1 MTEAAPGA
9 PVPRTRGFAIAA
21 VALAAVAFSLN
32 GFFVRNL
39 EAATTW
45 QIVFWRATGL
55 CLAVGVL
62 FAWQHRGRAAAVFRQ
77 GLPIALVA
85 APTQGV
91 GVVLFIYSLTH
102 TTVANTMMML
112 SATPLFAALLGWAFL
127 GEKVGWATAAAIA
140 ATMAGIGLMTLDGI
154 AGGSL
159 WGNLAAL
166 GNAATFAIFI
176 TYLRR
181 GRGGDM
187 RPTVI
192 LGAATGVV
200 LAALVGEGIA
210 ATPWHDIV
218 LCLAWGAFAQTAGMT
233 LMLIGSRGLLAAEI
247 SLVAMVEFVLAPL
260 WAWTVTGELPT
271 PLSAAGGGIIF
282 AAMLG
287 WSWRRARLHRSI
299 PLRPTGT

>member
-1 MTEAAPGA
+1 MTDAALGA
-9 PVPRTRGFAIAA
+9 PVPRTRAFAIAA

-39 EAATTW
+39 EAAGTW
-45 QIVFWRATGL
+45 QIVFWRASGL
-55 CLAVGVL
+55 ALAVSAMFL
-62 FAWQHRGRAAAVFRQ
+62 WQHRRRAAAVFRQ

-91 GVVLFIYSLTH
+91 GVILFIYSLTH

-127 GEKVGWATAAAIA
+127 GERVGWATAAAIA
-140 ATMAGIGLMTLDGI
+140 ATMAGIGLMTVDGL

-192 LGAATGVV
+192 LGALTGVV
-200 LAALVGEGIA
+200 LAALIGDGILA
-210 ATPWHDIV
+210 APLHDIL

-233 LMLIGSRGLLAAEI
+233 LMLIGSRGLPAAEI
-247 SLVAMVEFVLAPL
+247 SLVAMVEFVLAPT

-271 PLSAAGGGIIF
+271 PLSATGGGIIF

-287 WSWRRARLHRSI
+287 WSFRRARLDRPV
-299 PLRPTGT
+299 PLRPTGS

>member
-1 MTEAAPGA
+1 MTGAVLGA
-9 PVPRTRGFAIAA
+9 PAPRTREFAILA

-32 GFFVRNL
+32 GFFVRQL

-45 QIVFWRATGL
+45 QIVFWRASGL
-55 CLAVGVL
+55 CVVVSLMFV
-62 FAWQHRGRAAAVFRQ
+62 WQHRGRAAAVFRQ
-77 GLPIALVA
+77 GLPIALIA
-85 APTQGV
+85 APTQGI
-91 GVVLFIYSLTH
+91 GVVFFIYSLTH

-127 GEKVGWATAAAIA
+127 GEKVGWATAVAIA

-166 GNAATFAIFI
+166 GNACTFAIFI

-181 GRGGDM
+181 GRAGDM

-192 LGAATGVV
+192 LGAASGVAMAAALGDV
-200 LAALVGEGIA
+200 LAVPL
-210 ATPWHDIV
+210 HDIL
-218 LCLAWGAFAQTAGMT
+218 LCLAWGMFAQTTGMT
-233 LMLIGSRGLLAAEI
+233 LMLIGSRGLPAAEI
-247 SLVAMVEFVLAPL
+247 SLVAMVEFVLAPM
-260 WAWTVTGELPT
+260 WAYSVTGELPT
-271 PLSAAGGGIIF
+271 PMSAAGGGVIF

-287 WSWRRARLHRSI
+287 WSWRRARLNRTI
-299 PLRPTGT
+299 PLRPGS

>member
-1 MTEAAPGA
+1 MTGAVLGA
-9 PVPRTRGFAIAA
+9 PAPRTREFAIGA

-45 QIVFWRATGL
+45 QIVFWRALGL
-55 CLAVGVL
+55 CSAVAL
-62 FAWQHRGRAAAVFRQ
+62 MFAWQHRGRAGAIFRQ

-91 GVVLFIYSLTH
+91 GVALFIYSLTH

-112 SATPLFAALLGWAFL
+112 SATPLIAALMGWAFL
-127 GEKVGWATAAAIA
+127 GEKVGWATAAAIS
-140 ATMAGIGLMTLDGI
+140 ATVAGIGLMTVDGI

-159 WGNLAAL
+159 YGNLAAL
-166 GNAATFAIFI
+166 GNACTFSIFI
-176 TYLRR
+176 TCLRR

-192 LGAATGVV
+192 LGAASGMT
-200 LAALVGEGIA
+200 LAALLGDSLA
-210 ATPWHDIV
+210 APLHDIL
-218 LCLAWGAFAQTAGMT
+218 LCLAWGAFAQTAGMS
-233 LMLIGSRGLLAAEI
+233 LMLLGSRGLPAAEI
-247 SLVAMVEFVLAPL
+247 SLVAMIEFVLAPM

-271 PLSAAGGGIIF
+271 PLSATGGGIIF

-287 WSWRRARLHRSI
+287 WSWRRARLNRAV
-299 PLRPTGT
+299 PLRPTGS

>member
-1 MTEAAPGA
+1 MTGA
-9 PVPRTRGFAIAA
+9 VLGATVQHTRGFAIAA

-45 QIVFWRATGL
+45 QVCFWRALGL
-55 CLAVGVL
+55 CSAVTLL
-62 FAWQHRGRAAAVFRQ
+62 FVWHHRGRAAAVFRQ
-77 GLPIALVA
+77 GLPIALIA

-91 GVVLFIYSLTH
+91 GVLFFIYSLTH

-127 GEKVGWATAAAIA
+127 GEKVGWATAVAIA
-140 ATMAGIGLMTLDGI
+140 ATMAGIALMTVDGI

-166 GNAATFAIFI
+166 GNACTFAIFI

-181 GRGGDM
+181 GRAGDM

-192 LGAATGVV
+192 LGAATGMA
-200 LAALVGEGIA
+200 LAAFLSDGLSA
-210 ATPWHDIV
+210 PMHDIL
-218 LCLAWGAFAQTAGMT
+218 LCIAWGAFSQTTGMT
-233 LMLIGSRGLLAAEI
+233 LMLIGSRGLPAAEI
-247 SLVAMVEFVLAPL
+247 SLVAMIEFVLAPM

-271 PLSAAGGGIIF
+271 PLSATGGGIIF

-287 WSWRRARLHRSI
+287 WSWRRARLHRTV
-299 PLRPTGT
+299 PLRPTGS